1 MTSTSTQNAT
11 SAGLCAAVDE
21 LQRCLAALADT
32 IQHAQRHGSS
42 DSEGGKG
49 VAVLGRLDKLE
60 HTTLPLLRAKCER
73 VACLKQELVAR
84 INDSLLPARAQL
96 VELQQAAGVAQ
107 LDNTG
112 AFAALVAALEAWQR
126 AAAQA
131 PPRPP
136 LSAAAQPPM

>member
-1 MTSTSTQNAT
+1 MSTQNTT
-11 SAGLCAAVDE
+11 SAVGLCAAVDE
-21 LQRCLAALADT
+21 LQRCLAALADA

-60 HTTLPLLRAKCER
+60 HATLPQLRAKCER
-73 VACLKQELVAR
+73 VVCLKQELVSR

-112 AFAALVAALEAWQR
+112 AYAELATALDAWHR
-126 AAAQA
+126 AAV
-131 PPRPP
+131 PPS
-136 LSAAAQPPM
+136 SAAAVQQQNTQT